1 MKHIF
6 ISLFLLGSLF
16 TASAQND
23 SLNKTPVI
31 RDSTPVT
38 TNSTMNNVRN
48 DSTGSVNNSM
58 KSDSTASMNNT
69 MKNDSTGSMNNSM
82 KRDSTASM
90 NNTIKSDST
99 ASMNNTRKSDSTG
112 SVNNNSN
119 INSANTNTKSNVNSS
134 TSNSNQMSPAFPSKV
149 SNSQNIAGQPGYASL
164 PILESYVPAD
174 VVAKVKSKYNS
185 VYDISSIKHTADQKA
200 YFVRYL
206 DNGVYK
212 TEIIGEDG
220 NTIQ

>member
-1 MKHIF
+1 MKHLF
-6 ISLFLLGSLF
+6 ISLFLSGSLF
-16 TASAQND
+16 SVYAQNN

-38 TNSTMNNVRN
+38 TNNTLNNIKN
-48 DSTGSVNNSM
+48 DSTGSVNNAM

-69 MKNDSTGSMNNSM
+69 MKNDSTGSENNSM
-82 KRDSTASM
+82 K
-90 NNTIKSDST
+90 NDST

-119 INSANTNTKSNVNSS
+119 INSTNTNTQSNVNSS
-134 TSNSNQMSPAFPSKV
+134 TSNSNQMTPAFPSTV
-149 SNSQNIAGQPGYASL
+149 NNSQNIAGQPGYASL

-174 VVAKVKSKYNS
+174 VVAKVKSKHNS
-185 VYDISSIKHTADQKA
+185 VYDISSVKHTADQKA

>member
-6 ISLFLLGSLF
+6 ISLFLSGSLF
-16 TASAQND
+16 SVYAQND

-38 TNSTMNNVRN
+38 TNSTLNNVRN

-69 MKNDSTGSMNNSM
+69 V
-82 KRDSTASM
+82 
-90 NNTIKSDST
+90 KSDST
-99 ASMNNTRKSDSTG
+99 AGMNNTRKSDSTG

-119 INSANTNTKSNVNSS
+119 INSTNTNTQSNVNSS
-134 TSNSNQMSPAFPSKV
+134 TSNSNQMTPAFPSTV
-149 SNSQNIAGQPGYASL
+149 NNSQNIAGQPGYASL

-174 VVAKVKSKYNS
+174 VVAKVKSKHNS
-185 VYDISSIKHTADQKA
+185 VYDISSVKHTADQKA
-200 YFVRYL
+200 YLVRYL

>member
-6 ISLFLLGSLF
+6 ISLFLSGSLF
-16 TASAQND
+16 SVYAQND

-38 TNSTMNNVRN
+38 TNSTLNNVRN

-58 KSDSTASMNNT
+58 KSDSTASMNNA
-69 MKNDSTGSMNNSM
+69 MKNDSTGSVNNSM
-82 KRDSTASM
+82 KNDSTASM
-90 NNTIKSDST
+90 NNTI
-99 ASMNNTRKSDSTG
+99 RSDSTG

-119 INSANTNTKSNVNSS
+119 INSTNTQSNVNSS
-134 TSNSNQMSPAFPSKV
+134 ASNSNQMSPAFPSTIN
-149 SNSQNIAGQPGYASL
+149 NSQNIVGQPGYASL

-174 VVAKVKSKYNS
+174 VVAKVKSKHNS
-185 VYDISSIKHTADQKA
+185 VYDISSVKHTADQKA

>member
-1 MKHIF
+1 MKHLF
-6 ISLFLLGSLF
+6 ISLFLSGSLF
-16 TASAQND
+16 SVYAQND

-38 TNSTMNNVRN
+38 TNSTLNNVRT

-58 KSDSTASMNNT
+58 KSDSTASMNNAMKNDSTASMNNT
-69 MKNDSTGSMNNSM
+69 MKNDSTGSLNNSM
-82 KRDSTASM
+82 KNDSTASM
-90 NNTIKSDST
+90 NNTI
-99 ASMNNTRKSDSTG
+99 RSDSTG

-119 INSANTNTKSNVNSS
+119 INSTNTQSNVNSS
-134 TSNSNQMSPAFPSKV
+134 ASNSNQMSPAFPSTIN
-149 SNSQNIAGQPGYASL
+149 NSQNIVGQPGYASL

-174 VVAKVKSKYNS
+174 VVAKVKSKHNS
-185 VYDISSIKHTADQKA
+185 VYDISSVKHTADQKA

>member
-6 ISLFLLGSLF
+6 ISLFLSGSLF
-16 TASAQND
+16 SVYAQND

-38 TNSTMNNVRN
+38 TNSTLNNVRN

-58 KSDSTASMNNT
+58 KSDSTASMNNA
-69 MKNDSTGSMNNSM
+69 MKNDSTGSVNNSM
-82 KRDSTASM
+82 KNDSTASM
-90 NNTIKSDST
+90 NNTIRSDST
-99 ASMNNTRKSDSTG
+99 R
-112 SVNNNSN
+112 SVNNNST
-119 INSANTNTKSNVNSS
+119 INSTNTQSNVNSS
-134 TSNSNQMSPAFPSKV
+134 ASNSNQMSPAFPSTIN
-149 SNSQNIAGQPGYASL
+149 NSQNIVGQPGYASL
-164 PILESYVPAD
+164 PVLEIYVPAD
-174 VVAKVKSKYNS
+174 VVAKVKSKHNS
-185 VYDISSIKHTADQKA
+185 VYDITSVKHTADQKA

-220 NTIQ
+220 NTI

>member
-23 SLNKTPVI
+23 SLNKKPVI

-69 MKNDSTGSMNNSM
+69 MKNDSTRSMNNSM
-82 KRDSTASM
+82 KR
-90 NNTIKSDST
+90 DST

-119 INSANTNTKSNVNSS
+119 INSTNTQSNVNSS
-134 TSNSNQMSPAFPSKV
+134 ASNSDQMHPAFPSTIN
-149 SNSQNIAGQPGYASL
+149 NSQNIVGQPGYASL
-164 PILESYVPAD
+164 PVLESYVPAD

-185 VYDISSIKHTADQKA
+185 VYDITSIKHTADQKA

-220 NTIQ
+220 NVIQ

>member
-16 TASAQND
+16 SAYAQND

-38 TNSTMNNVRN
+38 TNNTMNNVRN

-58 KSDSTASMNNT
+58 RSDSTAIMNNTMRNDSTASMNNT
-69 MKNDSTGSMNNSM
+69 MK
-82 KRDSTASM
+82 
-90 NNTIKSDST
+90 SDST
-99 ASMNNTRKSDSTG
+99 ASMNNSMKSDSTG

-119 INSANTNTKSNVNSS
+119 INNTTTNTQSNVNSS
-134 TSNSNQMSPAFPSKV
+134 TSNSNQMTPAFPSTINT
-149 SNSQNIAGQPGYASL
+149 STTNTSMINNIQNIPGLPGYASL
-164 PILESYVPAD
+164 PVLESYVPAD
-174 VVAKVKSKYNS
+174 VVSKVKSKYNY
-185 VYDISSIKHTADQKA
+185 VYDITPIKHTTDQTA
-200 YFVRYL
+200 YVVRHL
-206 DNGVYK
+206 DNGAYK

-220 NTIQ
+220 NAIQ

>member
-1 MKHIF
+1 MKHLF
-6 ISLFLLGSLF
+6 ISLFLSGSLF
-16 TASAQND
+16 SVYAQND

-38 TNSTMNNVRN
+38 TNSTLNNVRN

-58 KSDSTASMNNT
+58 KN
-69 MKNDSTGSMNNSM
+69 
-82 KRDSTASM
+82 DSTASM
-90 NNTIKSDST
+90 NNTI
-99 ASMNNTRKSDSTG
+99 RRDSTG

-119 INSANTNTKSNVNSS
+119 INSTNTNTQSNVNSS
-134 TSNSNQMSPAFPSKV
+134 ASNSDQMHPAFPSTIN
-149 SNSQNIAGQPGYASL
+149 NSQNIVGQPGYASL

-174 VVAKVKSKYNS
+174 VVAKVKSKHNS
-185 VYDISSIKHTADQKA
+185 VYDISSVKHTADQKA